1 MKDKTNAEKFDPF
14 VFENKQA
21 KDVNYNGHFGMK
33 RMKPDAT
40 AVGVKN
46 GDSPQM
52 VYVYEHCG

>member
-1 MKDKTNAEKFDPF
+1 
-14 VFENKQA
+14 
-21 KDVNYNGHFGMK
+21 MK